1 MTPAIVRRPFAALTL
16 LLTVGLLSCTAFSGP
31 SWRTLKI
38 AIRQQFPD
46 VQQISLKTFEQQRS
60 DRTLVVDVRRPEEYA
75 VSHLQ
80 GAVNL
85 QDADAILRLAQ
96 AQDASDIVVYCS
108 VGYRSS
114 RMAQTLQRKGWRQ
127 VANLE
132 GSIFEWANSG
142 RPVYRDG
149 DPVQAVHIYSNTWG
163 KLLDSAYHPDPGQ
176 GKTPAVP

>member
-1 MTPAIVRRPFAALTL
+1 MRRPFATLML
-16 LLTVGLLSCTAFSGP
+16 LLTLGLLSGTSFSGP
-31 SWRTLKI
+31 SWRILKA
-38 AIRQQFPD
+38 AIRQQFLNVP
-46 VQQISLKTFEQQRS
+46 QISLETFEHQRS

-85 QDADAILRLAQ
+85 QDADAILRQVQAQ
-96 AQDASDIVVYCS
+96 AATEIVVYCS

-114 RMAQTLQRKGWRQ
+114 RMAQTLQQKGWQR

-142 RPVYRDG
+142 RPVYRNNQ
-149 DPVQAVHIYSNTWG
+149 PVQVVHGYNNTWG
-163 KLLDSAYHPDPGQ
+163 KLLNSAYHPDHEQ
-176 GKTPAVP
+176 DRIPAAP